1 MHLSKTSVRDV
12 FDNPQSPYF
21 SLVND
26 TLSLATIISILAI
39 VLETVPRFSPY
50 EQWFLIVEWSAV
62 FLFSLEYIFRLWSAE
77 KRTRYAFSFFGIIDL
92 VAIIPTL
99 FSLGNLSFLKS
110 ARAVRIIRFLRL
122 ARLTKLSHAKV
133 DDAEETMGIFG
144 FNIMLYAMTL
154 TFVMLLLGVI
164 LHLFILEEGVH
175 WSIPAGMYWAFSVFL
190 GGLPAPIPPGTA
202 GTTIFILTKF
212 CGMALFGLLIGVI
225 GKIFNQLILGKKDK
239 PKDKTEKKTKK
250 IHKTKSKKH

>member
-1 MHLSKTSVRDV
+1 MHITKTSVRSV

-21 SLVND
+21 SLIND
-26 TLSLATIISILAI
+26 TLSLATIVSILAI

-50 EQWFLIVEWSAV
+50 EQWFLYIEWSAV

-77 KRTRYAFSFFGIIDL
+77 KRSRYAFSFFGLIDL
-92 VAIIPTL
+92 IAIIPTL

-122 ARLTKLSHAKV
+122 ARLTKLSHTKV
-133 DDAEETMGIFG
+133 DNAEETMGIFG

-164 LHLFILEEGVH
+164 LHLFILEENVY

-190 GGLPAPIPPGTA
+190 GGLPAPIPPGTY
-202 GTTIFILTKF
+202 GTAIFILTKF

-225 GKIFNQLILGKKDK
+225 GKMFNQLILGKKDTA
-239 PKDKTEKKTKK
+239 KDSSKKKTKPK
-250 IHKTKSKKH
+250 KPSRKKH